1 MVEENKK
8 EPEKEKVNERPVDE
22 TNGEAES
29 EAVVKV
35 SLIGRFKKYLIPVG
49 SAVVSFAVAAV
60 LFTFVLD
67 REPKLDNEI
76 VSDVPVAV
84 ESAADNTI
92 PTETDPAETHPQT
105 DKKAQKEKTDTA
117 ETAETKEFTKE
128 DVARMEID
136 TTEIMRELDFLFV
149 TPETDEA
156 GLGLNPQ
163 DSVDTLSWIEKEM
176 ADLTVE
182 KNAIAMQRKELEA
195 MQYKIDQGLI
205 KIEQAE
211 SSRMIKLARLY
222 DGMKANEVT
231 KLFANLSDEMIV
243 SILPRM
249 KAANA
254 SKILGLM
261 PPKRAA
267 RLSTEMVSVLED

>member
-1 MVEENKK
+1 MKK
-8 EPEKEKVNERPVDE
+8 TKKNRKKRRSTIDE
-22 TNGEAES
+22 SCGEAES

-76 VSDVPVAV
+76 ASDVPVAV
-84 ESAADNTI
+84 ESTTDNTM
-92 PTETDPAETHPQT
+92 PTEPAPADTHPQA
-105 DKKAQKEKTDTA
+105 DKKAQKDKIDTG
-117 ETAETKEFTKE
+117 ETVDTKEFTKE

-136 TTEIMRELDFLFV
+136 TSEIMKELDFLVV

-176 ADLTVE
+176 ADLALE
-182 KNAIAMQRKELEA
+182 KNTIAIQRKELEA
-195 MQYKIDQGLI
+195 LQYKIDQGLI

-211 SSRMIKLARLY
+211 STRMIKLARLY